1 MSTKTM
7 LREVW
12 LPDSDGQRMADNTL
26 QFEWIV
32 TLKEGC
38 EALFVD
44 RDDVFVA
51 GDHLI
56 YPVYPEP
63 GKEREA
69 PRIAPDAYVAF
80 GRPKGHRGSYKVWEE
95 DDIFPQVVF
104 EVWSPSNTQQEM
116 AEKRA
121 DYEKYGAEEFYLV
134 YPESNYVEGWVRIDD
149 KLEPIPNT
157 SEWVSPRLGIRF
169 RVRDGVL
176 RVYRPD
182 GTRFLTYVEQF
193 HKANAAE
200 TRAGEME
207 RRAKDERT
215 RADEIARVARE
226 VARGAD
232 EIEERA
238 EEAERQRAEAERKLV
253 ETEQRAA
260 LEAQQRADAEQRAT
274 GEAQQRAEAEQRAER
289 LAAKLRELGL
299 DPDAQ

>member
-7 LREVW
+7 LREVR

-26 QFEWIV
+26 QFQWIV

-38 EALFVD
+38 EALFDD

-56 YPVYPEP
+56 YPVYPES

-134 YPESNYVEGWVRIDD
+134 YPESNFVEGWVRTED
-149 KLEPIPNT
+149 KLEPIANM

-169 RVRDGVL
+169 RVREGVL

-182 GTRFLTYVEQF
+182 GSRFLTYVEQF

-200 TRAGEME
+200 TRA
-207 RRAKDERT
+207 KDERA

-238 EEAERQRAEAERKLV
+238 EEVERQRAETERKLA
-253 ETEQRAA
+253 EAEQRAA
-260 LEAQQRADAEQRAT
+260 TES
-274 GEAQQRAEAEQRAER
+274 QQRAEAEQRAER